1 MMKEEGDS
9 DFPTALRELKLEDVA
24 AYLKC
29 DPGRLRKLLIRL
41 AITPSAID
49 YGSGAAAITKAIAI
63 TPAKLDHMFDSGDE
77 ITELE
82 ALYSRQDDRHQTHQ
96 MNCRK
101 CGANTTRRTH
111 DGPKRGKSMWY
122 AWYFHCP
129 SCGWLNMP
137 KDALRHLD
145 ADIAAASPAPTQTD
159 AYKHQDPGDDG
170 RAPW

>member
-1 MMKEEGDS
+1 ME
-9 DFPTALRELKLEDVA
+9 LRGLKLEDVA

-29 DPGRLRKLLIRL
+29 DPDRLRKLLIRL

-96 MNCRK
+96 MKCRK
-101 CGANTTRRTH
+101 CGTDTTRKTH
-111 DGPKRGKSMWY
+111 DGPKPGNVMWY
-122 AWYFHCP
+122 AWWFRCAK
-129 SCGWLNMP
+129 CGWLFLP
-137 KDALRHLD
+137 KEAVRHVD
-145 ADIAAASPAPTQTD
+145 ADIAEPLTAETQTD
-159 AYKHQDPGDDG
+159 AYRHQDAGDDG
-170 RAPW
+170 LPPW